1 MTHCKQQVIALIMAL
16 LFVLSFTSF
25 AQDIELPRTVPAFNQ
40 AYNEG
45 PDAWGACPLGTV
57 GCPDD
62 VCTTGCLVT
71 AFSSVLAYYEI
82 DVSVSAR
89 YSCTGQRRT
98 GMDPGIFND
107 WLRETGGYGQCS
119 QDPVGNCCLIW
130 GQLPAELEIT
140 THVNRSDVGLNPVA
154 SVVIDHA
161 LRQGYVV
168 VAGVHWGA
176 FCNGGLTQ
184 SEDCHWVILTGK
196 KNNSYTIIDP
206 FNPDPSSPDGIRT
219 TLDAGVHGSYIIDR
233 YVIVEGPAPGDI
245 DLLIGTDPENTVH
258 VGARIQLTMSTPR
271 TSAALTPYARV
282 TKPSGL
288 VAYMIM
294 DGSTLTAPRYVTSR
308 QSLVSTPRLLSS
320 EWTWFDTVAT
330 ESDIG
335 RWTWEIWAERAD
347 EPGTKLGRQTISY
360 DVEPATSATSV
371 GAAILGVLLVVA
383 IAAVAFISVL
393 GTGLLE

>member
-1 MTHCKQQVIALIMAL
+1 MREQAKQALAFVFL
-16 LFVLSFTSF
+16 LVVVSAFL
-25 AQDIELPRTVPAFNQ
+25 AHGQDIELPRVVPAFNQ
-40 AYNEG
+40 AYTEG
-45 PDAWGACPLGTV
+45 TNAWGNCSLGTG
-57 GCPDD
+57 GCPDE

-82 DVSVSAR
+82 NVSISAR
-89 YSCTGQRRT
+89 YSCTGEARA

-161 LRQGYVV
+161 LRQGHLV

-176 FCNGGLTQ
+176 FCNGGTTQ

-196 KNNSYTIIDP
+196 KNNAYTIVDP
-206 FNPDPSSPDGIRT
+206 FNPDPSSPDGVRT

-233 YVIVEGPAPGDI
+233 YVIVVGPAPGDI
-245 DLLIGTDPENTVH
+245 DLLIGAEPEITTYQ
-258 VGARIQLTMSTPR
+258 VGERIRLSMSTPR
-271 TSAALTPYARV
+271 TSATLVPYARV
-282 TKPSGL
+282 TMPSGL
-288 VAYMIM
+288 VAYMTLN
-294 DGSTLTAPRYVTSR
+294 GSTPGTPQYVTSR
-308 QSLVSTPRLLSS
+308 QSLVPAPRLLSS
-320 EWTWFDTVAT
+320 EWTWFNAIAT

-335 RWTWEIWAERAD
+335 RWTWEVWTERAD
-347 EPGTKLGRQTISY
+347 EPGTKLGRQTVSY
-360 DVEPATSATSV
+360 SVEPATPAVSV
-371 GAAILGVLLVVA
+371 GTTILGVLLVVA

-393 GTGLLE
+393 GTGLE